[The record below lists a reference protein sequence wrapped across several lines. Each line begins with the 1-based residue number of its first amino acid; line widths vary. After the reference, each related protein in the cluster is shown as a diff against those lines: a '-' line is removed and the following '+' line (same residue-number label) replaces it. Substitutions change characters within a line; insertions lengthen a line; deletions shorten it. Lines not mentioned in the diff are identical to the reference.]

1 MYSRALLLAAL
12 AASTAS
18 ASPAAASSILFMSAI
33 PLATSPSVNDITC
46 TTCDERIVAPVKPRY
61 MVPELVNGTQ
71 LNELKQRNG
80 KTALMRT
87 EAWMGGSPVTFV
99 SLSPVWIET
108 ERSVLAGRAAPAN
121 RGDGV
126 DLKATTSAVSPA
138 SETGTA
144 PAPAAAELTPAEP
157 DFSGME
163 LRPSH

>member
-12 AASTAS
+12 AASTA
-18 ASPAAASSILFMSAI
+18 AAAPAAASSILRMSAT
-33 PLATSPSVNDITC
+33 PLATSPSVKDIIC
-46 TTCDERIVAPVKPRY
+46 TTCEEHTAAPVKPSY
-61 MVPELVNGTQ
+61 IVPELANGTQ

-108 ERSVLAGRAAPAN
+108 EQSVLAGRTAPSN

-126 DLKATTSAVSPA
+126 DMQATTSAVAPVG
-138 SETGTA
+138 ETGTA
-144 PAPAAAELTPAEP
+144 AAPAAAELTPVEP